1 METSVTK
8 KGQTTIPAAIRKRH
22 HIKEG
27 DRLVWLDDGEVIRV
41 VPVSADPITAL
52 RGSGGGEKLLERLLQ
67 NRRGPGT
74 GRMGELIGEGAG
86 RCLRGNRTRVL
97 ARACQEAEPRL

>member
-8 KGQTTIPAAIRKRH
+8 KGQTNIPAAIRKRH

-41 VPVSADPITAL
+41 VPVSADPIAAL
-52 RGSGGGEKLLERLLQ
+52 RGSGRGEKLVERLLQ
-67 NRRGPGT
+67 NRRED
-74 GRMGELIGEGAG
+74 RE
-86 RCLRGNRTRVL
+86 RGS
-97 ARACQEAEPRL
+97 

>member
-1 METSVTK
+1 VTK
-8 KGQTTIPAAIRKRH
+8 IPAAIRKRH

-52 RGSGGGEKLLERLLQ
+52 RGSGRGEKLLERLLQ
-67 NRRGPGT
+67 NRREDREREEWASLSAGALEAAYGEDEPEYSLELVKSPNPDYE
-74 GRMGELIGEGAG
+74 GR
-86 RCLRGNRTRVL
+86 
-97 ARACQEAEPRL
+97 

>member
-8 KGQTTIPAAIRKRH
+8 KGQTNIPAAIRKRH

-41 VPVSADPITAL
+41 VPVPADPISAL
-52 RGSGGGEKLLERLLQ
+52 KGSGKGANLLDRLLQ
-67 NRRGPGT
+67 SRRED
-74 GRMGELIGEGAG
+74 RE
-86 RCLRGNRTRVL
+86 RGS
-97 ARACQEAEPRL
+97 